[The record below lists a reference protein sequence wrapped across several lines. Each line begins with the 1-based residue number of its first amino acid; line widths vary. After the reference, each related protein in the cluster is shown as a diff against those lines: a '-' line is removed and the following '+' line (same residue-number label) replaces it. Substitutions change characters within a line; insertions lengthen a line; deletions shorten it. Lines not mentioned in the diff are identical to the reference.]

1 MASRRIALLG
11 GAALL
16 LSGCE
21 SIQDLADSVLATRKE
36 PLPGT
41 RIPVISM
48 ADRQMRVDADAAN
61 RRLTLPEPTVNAD
74 WLQPGGNVSHSP
86 GHPALPRPLGEV
98 WRTSIGSGMGY
109 RQRLTAQPIATADT
123 LYAMDAF
130 GWITALDIARGG
142 RRWQADTRPRRDRD
156 GALGGGMAMA
166 DGTLYAV
173 TGLAEVMAI
182 NPENGEI
189 RWRARLAGA
198 ARGGIAVA
206 GGRIFIPTVSNA
218 VLCHSIEDG
227 RQLWAY
233 TGQETRAIAL
243 GLAAPAVADDLAVCG
258 MPSGEL
264 VALRVAD
271 GRPAWSE
278 SLASNRAAAASMA
291 DLGAIVAMPV
301 IDRGR
306 VFAIGLGGSAIA
318 LDLRSGRR
326 VWERDVGGIAT
337 PWSAGDWVFLLSL
350 DNQVMS
356 LGRDDGRVRWIT
368 QLPRF
373 LDERRNRN
381 PISWGPPVLAGGRLL
396 VAGSN
401 AQLFELEATDG
412 EIGARLRMPAGAQIA
427 PAISNGSAYY
437 MADNG
442 VVIALRGVG

>member
-1 MASRRIALLG
+1 MKSRRIALLG
-11 GAALL
+11 GAAVLL
-16 LSGCE
+16 AGCE
-21 SIQDLADSVLATRKE
+21 TIQDLADSVLTTSKV
-36 PLPGT
+36 PLPGE
-41 RIPVISM
+41 RVPVISM
-48 ADRQMRVDADAAN
+48 ADRQMRVDTDAAN
-61 RRLTLPEPTVNAD
+61 RRLTLPEPAVNAE
-74 WLQPGGNVSHSP
+74 WLQPGGTVNHAP

-98 WRTSIGSGMGY
+98 WRTSIGSGMGF
-109 RQRLTAQPIATADT
+109 RQRLTAQPIAAGDT
-123 LYAMDAF
+123 LFAMDAF
-130 GWITALDIARGG
+130 GYVTALDIARGG

-156 GALGGGMAMA
+156 GAMGGGMAFA
-166 DGTLYAV
+166 DGTLYVA
-173 TGLAEVMAI
+173 TGLAEIMAL
-182 NPENGEI
+182 NPANGEI
-189 RWRARLAGA
+189 RWRAGLAGA
-198 ARGGIAVA
+198 ARGGIAVS
-206 GGRIFIPTVSNA
+206 GNRIFIPTVTNA
-218 VLCHSIEDG
+218 ILCHSTEDG

-306 VFAIGLGGSAIA
+306 VFAVGLGGSALAI
-318 LDLRSGRR
+318 DLRSGRR
-326 VWERDVGGIAT
+326 VWERDVGGVAT
-337 PWSAGDWVFLLSL
+337 PWSSGDWVFLISL
-350 DNQVMS
+350 DNQAMA

-373 LDERRNRN
+373 EDDRRQRGR
-381 PISWGPPVLAGGRLL
+381 ITWGAPVLAGGRLL
-396 VAGSN
+396 VAGSH

-412 EIGARLRMPAGAQIA
+412 EIGARLRLPAGAQIA
-427 PAISNGSAYY
+427 PAIANGSAYY

-442 VVIALRGVG
+442 VVVALRGVG